1 MGPQIEQSNDIW
13 YLLEKDQAM
22 SIFPESIVEREKFV
36 LDQVMLGNFEAKW
49 TEISYTIGDKT
60 IRLNVM
66 EDALKISGVRVNV
79 SATLEQKLADLF
91 GASLLTPQVAD
102 LIYVSAT
109 RRADPAPMPISFSV
123 ASMTKHSSNVDSRL
137 IGDGLASTVGK
148 HWVLDKQLET
158 KPKAACNY
166 GWHFTGPS
174 FQGIKGFPCAS
185 KINSCNSNPVRVIQ
199 PNATAH
205 DAAHQDYSQICQL
218 VSQVC
223 WINDVEYRF
232 SDVLADV
239 DLNVLVSHQGPLKV
253 LRQPG
258 VLESSKGVRVLFP
271 VSVGPSA

>member
-1 MGPQIEQSNDIW
+1 
-13 YLLEKDQAM
+13 M
-22 SIFPESIVEREKFV
+22 SIFPENVVEREKFI

-49 TEISYTIGDKT
+49 TEIPYTIGDKT

-102 LIYVSAT
+102 LIYVLAT
-109 RRADPAPMPISFSV
+109 KRADPAPMPISFSV
-123 ASMTKHSSNVDSRL
+123 ASMTKHSSNVDSKL
-137 IGDGLASTVGK
+137 SGDGLSSTVGK

-158 KPKAACNY
+158 KPQAACNY

-185 KINSCNSNPVRVIQ
+185 KINTYNSSPVRVIQ

-218 VSQVC
+218 VSQTC
-223 WINDVEYRF
+223 WINDVEYCF
-232 SDVLADV
+232 SDVLADTN
-239 DLNVLVSHQGPLKV
+239 LSVLVSHQGPLKV

-258 VLESSKGVRVLFP
+258 VTESSRGVRVLFP
-271 VSVGPSA
+271 VSVGPSV